1 METKDSM
8 TDKCEMRHAKE
19 PQVRPPPHRHE
30 RTDVA
35 PSQSASEE
43 TSRTSQ
49 RLPHPRCR
57 QSQPRSRT
65 RPQSQTVARLQ
76 SQVPSGPCHRSCPCV
91 CSRLWPGCRYSATA
105 PEESSTGRPACRP
118 STASELCPIVA
129 PTNPTGADAARQPL
143 VMPVPRAASCAYRLH
158 SGHGRNRGRSRS
170 RSDSHGR
177 SHGCGRNRRWPT
189 PPASAPASVPA
200 PGPALCSSYC
210 GILHPMTRRL
220 PQNSDGAPVLQ
231 LLRRVTPR
239 RLQTPRSLGSPGLAC
254 SCLATVGFAPC
265 LWADEPRGTP
275 IQRAWARSCLQSQ
288 P

>member
-1 METKDSM
+1 MRSSYKIRTGS
-8 TDKCEMRHAKE
+8 TD
-19 PQVRPPPHRHE
+19 
-30 RTDVA
+30 
-35 PSQSASEE
+35 PSI
-43 TSRTSQ
+43 
-49 RLPHPRCR
+49 
-57 QSQPRSRT
+57 
-65 RPQSQTVARLQ
+65 
-76 SQVPSGPCHRSCPCV
+76 
-91 CSRLWPGCRYSATA
+91 CSRLRPGCRYSATA
-105 PEESSTGRPACRP
+105 PEESSTGRPARRP
-118 STASELCPIVA
+118 PAASGLRPIVA
-129 PTNPTGADAARQPL
+129 PTNPTGVDAARQPL

-170 RSDSHGR
+170 RSDSLGR

-210 GILHPMTRRL
+210 GILLPMTRRL

-239 RLQTPRSLGSPGLAC
+239 RLQTPRSLGSPGPAC

-275 IQRAWARSCLQSQ
+275 IQRAWARPCLQSQ